1 MKNTIIFPCFKK
13 KSYFCVIFYLLKAPK
28 GGKWVE
34 ETVKL
39 NEEYIDQLSNQGQWN
54 QLAVAFLDEIKN
66 REISPE
72 NSEKLIPLSTNFVT
86 EMTSLIRAQIESDK
100 ESYKAYMAAI
110 NSIIEGLNRVLADGQ
125 IDKEERKDISNKLLE
140 MGKIMSEVE
149 KSRNQES
156 EKTKRFIGLLMTIG
170 VVVVVILTAG
180 KYKPKINV

>member
-1 MKNTIIFPCFKK
+1 MK
-13 KSYFCVIFYLLKAPK
+13 
-28 GGKWVE
+28 

-39 NEEYIDQLSNQGQWN
+39 NKEYVDQLSNQGQWN

-72 NSEKLIPLSTNFVT
+72 NLEKLIPLSTNFVT
-86 EMTSLIRAQIESDK
+86 EMTSVIRAQIESDK

-110 NSIIEGLNRVLADGQ
+110 NSIIEGLNKVLADGQ

-156 EKTKRFIGLLMTIG
+156 EKTKRIISVLIACCVFLLFIISGGKIKPTIK
-170 VVVVVILTAG
+170 A
-180 KYKPKINV
+180 

>member
-1 MKNTIIFPCFKK
+1 
-13 KSYFCVIFYLLKAPK
+13 
-28 GGKWVE
+28 
-34 ETVKL
+34 
-39 NEEYIDQLSNQGQWN
+39 
-54 QLAVAFLDEIKN
+54 
-66 REISPE
+66 
-72 NSEKLIPLSTNFVT
+72 
-86 EMTSLIRAQIESDK
+86 MTSVIRAQIESDK

-110 NSIIEGLNRVLADGQ
+110 NSIIEGLNKVLVDGQ